1 MEEEA
6 LSTCRV
12 KVDRREEENEKKKK
26 RYDKLREEG
35 RKVEAGVCPLILR
48 R

>member
-12 KVDRREEENEKKKK
+12 KVDRREGENKKKKRKK
-26 RYDKLREEG
+26 RYDKLGEEG
-35 RKVEAGVCPLILR
+35 RKEG
-48 R
+48 